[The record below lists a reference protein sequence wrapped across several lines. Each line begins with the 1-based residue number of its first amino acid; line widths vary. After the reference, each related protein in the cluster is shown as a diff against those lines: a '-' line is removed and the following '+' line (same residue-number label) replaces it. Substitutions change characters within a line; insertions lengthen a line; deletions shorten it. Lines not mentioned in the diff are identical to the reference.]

1 MSKQRSKQ
9 QKTSGKDASRRR
21 GKHDDSDKSAQ
32 DQGSAFTAV
41 RETIESIV
49 IAFVLA
55 FLFRTFEAEAFV
67 IPTGSMAPTLL
78 GANKDVI
85 CEECGYAYQASASS
99 ENSDG
104 GGRANVP
111 LKDREVVG
119 VTCPNCYYTMTVAPF
134 RAQRDA
140 AVKPTYS
147 GDRILVDKIS
157 YQIGEPKRW
166 DVFVFKFPHESA
178 TNYIKRLVGMPNE
191 TLRIFRGDIFV
202 KKPDAPHEAF
212 HHARRSHVPEKLL
225 AMCQIVYDN
234 QYVSK
239 NLVDGGWPRRWA
251 PEETGNGTWS
261 APPIAFDEDHV
272 GRQAFESDGSVEQD
286 AWIRYRHLVPTFQQW
301 EAIRD
306 GSWKSRP
313 RQEHSGQLITDAY
326 AYNTNNRRDIVE
338 HDRTIEPDPQH
349 FGLNWVGDL
358 VLDCQVDVLEDGG
371 ELLLEL
377 VEGGRAFQCRINLH
391 DGKATLWVDGEKE
404 AFATADTEV
413 QGVGSYKIALANVDS
428 ELLLWVND
436 SLVEFDS
443 LTGQP
448 LTAHLADV
456 DTSIPNSSDLRPA
469 GIGVRG
475 AKVRVDR
482 IKVMRDIYYIAAQ
495 RGDRRMW
502 DMKDNPYLHH
512 WPITRDVFSTDRMT
526 LTYMRDLRDERL
538 SFLSTPQLW
547 LATEEAPTNLFDDR
561 NFRQAIFE
569 NGDDKFMP
577 MGDNSPMSQDGRI
590 WPGASH
596 TVDRDLLI
604 GKALYIY
611 WPHAWN
617 SPVPF
622 WPNWGRM
629 KLVR

>member
-9 QKTSGKDASRRR
+9 QKTTGKDASRRR
-21 GKHDDSDKSAQ
+21 GKHDDSDKSAE
-32 DQGSAFTAV
+32 DQGSAFAAV
-41 RETIESIV
+41 RETVESIV

-78 GANKDVI
+78 GANKDVD

-99 ENSDG
+99 ENNDG
-104 GGRANVP
+104 SQGNVL

-119 VTCPNCYYTMTVAPF
+119 ITCPNCYHTMTVAPYS
-134 RAQRDA
+134 AERDA
-140 AVKPTYS
+140 ALSPTYS

-157 YQIGEPKRW
+157 YQIGEPQRW
-166 DVFVFKFPHESA
+166 DVFVFKYPNESA
-178 TNYIKRLVGMPNE
+178 TNYIKRLVGLPDE

-202 KKPDAPHEAF
+202 KAPEAPDDSF
-212 HHARRSHVPEKLL
+212 HHARRSHIPKKLL
-225 AMCQIVYDN
+225 SMCQIVYDN
-234 QYVSK
+234 QHLAK
-239 NLVDGGWPRRWA
+239 TLVDGGWPRRWTPDEA
-251 PEETGNGTWS
+251 VGEGAWI
-261 APPIAFDEDHV
+261 APPIAFDGNV
-272 GRQAFESDGSVEQD
+272 GRQVFESDGSIERD

-306 GSWKSRP
+306 GSWKLP
-313 RQEHSGQLITDAY
+313 PGQVHSGQLITDGY
-326 AYNTNNRRDIVE
+326 AYNTNSLRASVE
-338 HDRTIEPDPQH
+338 RGGTIEPNPQA

-358 VLDCQVDVLEDGG
+358 VVDCQVDVLEEGG

-377 VEGGRAFQCRINLH
+377 VEGGRVFQCRINLQ
-391 DGKATLWVDGEKE
+391 DGKATLWIDGAK
-404 AFATADTEV
+404 AALATASTKV
-413 QGVGSYKIALANVDS
+413 KGVGSYQIALANVDS
-428 ELLLWVND
+428 ELLLWVDD
-436 SLVEFDS
+436 SLVEFDAA
-443 LTGQP
+443 TTYPDDGF
-448 LTAHLADV
+448 TA
-456 DTSIPNSSDLRPA
+456 IPDSRDLRPA
-469 GIGVRG
+469 AIGARG
-475 AKVRVDR
+475 AKLRVHR
-482 IKVMRDIYYIAAQ
+482 IRLMRDIYYIAAK
-495 RGDRRMW
+495 RRDSDMW
-502 DMKDNPYLHH
+502 DMKSNPHIRH
-512 WPITRDVFSTDRMT
+512 WPGSAAPYRMS
-526 LTYMRDLRDERL
+526 LEEKYALRDERL
-538 SFLSTPQLW
+538 AFLSSPRLW
-547 LATEEAPTNLFDDR
+547 TATEEATSLFDDR

-569 NGDDKFMP
+569 NGEDQFMP